1 MVHWW
6 HTSLTTVHNSW
17 RHFMPIIATSPPFPM
32 ILDSNSNVFKH
43 CIFRITTLQLCQH
56 PLAIW
61 PVRVHNSVSIDGN
74 PLQHSKLKVARKG
87 GIDAIKRY
95 NRASRQNCH
104 YNRAKRLRCF
114 IRFTVSL
121 VIVFFTFASISLS
134 SAIQK
139 QRIANSLDPVK
150 QFYAIESSNCII
162 VEVVHI
168 VNRRQK
174 RRRKDSRGCITSYTN
189 IGCEDVYIYHL
200 SLPQQ
205 HIEGTGILLELGIE
219 SEIHVYQSIEHAIE
233 RGVRSC
239 KDSDGPVD
247 PYFHVSKETQC
258 WRPRPPPKSESESES
273 ESGSSTL
280 TSKSKYST
288 QSKVPDAYNCGN
300 DSCLK
305 VFDPQNDADV
315 V

>member
-1 MVHWW
+1 M
-6 HTSLTTVHNSW
+6 
-17 RHFMPIIATSPPFPM
+17 
-32 ILDSNSNVFKH
+32 
-43 CIFRITTLQLCQH
+43 
-56 PLAIW
+56 
-61 PVRVHNSVSIDGN
+61 
-74 PLQHSKLKVARKG
+74 
-87 GIDAIKRY
+87 KRE
-95 NRASRQNCH
+95 
-104 YNRAKRLRCF
+104 
-114 IRFTVSL
+114 
-121 VIVFFTFASISLS
+121 
-134 SAIQK
+134 QK
-139 QRIANSLDPVK
+139 WC
-150 QFYAIESSNCII
+150 ET
-162 VEVVHI
+162 
-168 VNRRQK
+168 
-174 RRRKDSRGCITSYTN
+174 KDSYTN
-189 IGCEDVYIYHL
+189 CGCEDVYIYHL

-219 SEIHVYQSIEHAIE
+219 SEMHVYQSIEHAIE

-258 WRPRPPPKSESESES
+258 WRPRPPPKSESEESESES

-300 DSCLK
+300 DSCIK